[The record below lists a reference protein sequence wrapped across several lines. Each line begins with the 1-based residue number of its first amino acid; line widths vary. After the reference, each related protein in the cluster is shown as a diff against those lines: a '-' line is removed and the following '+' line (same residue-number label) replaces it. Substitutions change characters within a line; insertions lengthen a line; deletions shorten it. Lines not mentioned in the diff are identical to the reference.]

1 MTPEEQIAFEML
13 SKQAEAEQLKRIDAE
28 NRISSMSGFTAGKEP
43 NIIEY
48 QLDVS
53 PTLDRIYHLL
63 SGHILKRLPNGGEK
77 WEEPNDDRLKI
88 LSDYGVKQIMN
99 LLSFYINPNTLLS
112 NFDED
117 QIYWKTRDF
126 GIELSD
132 LIFNRYEFFFF
143 YPSPEEL
150 LDTYKPFVERLNMN
164 IDEQELYFKCVQ
176 WSREELQMK
185 FRHYPMLIQV
195 LVDTVHATLLRA
207 LRGQE
212 RESLRK
218 QYNIH
223 QSLNGTQPLNYIPPQ
238 QKSSIFKP
246 STWK

>member
-1 MTPEEQIAFEML
+1 VNQQEQFEYEKII
-13 SKQAEAEQLKRIDAE
+13 KQVEQEQLRRIDAE
-28 NRISSMSGFTAGKEP
+28 NKISQMSGFNSGKEP

-63 SGHILKRLPNGGEK
+63 SGHIVIKDIKGER
-77 WEEPNDDRLKI
+77 WEEPKDDRLKI

-126 GIELSD
+126 GIELAD
-132 LIFNRYEFFFF
+132 LIFNRYEDFFF

-150 LDTYKPFVERLNMN
+150 YETYYPIVKSKQFN
-164 IDEQELYFKCVQ
+164 INDQELYFKCVQ
-176 WSREELQMK
+176 WSRDELQMK
-185 FRHYPMLIQV
+185 FRHYPILVQV

-207 LRGQE
+207 LNGEE

-223 QSLNGTQPLNYIPPQ
+223 QNLNGPQ
-238 QKSSIFKP
+238 LQDYAPQKTGFFKRLT
-246 STWK
+246 SN